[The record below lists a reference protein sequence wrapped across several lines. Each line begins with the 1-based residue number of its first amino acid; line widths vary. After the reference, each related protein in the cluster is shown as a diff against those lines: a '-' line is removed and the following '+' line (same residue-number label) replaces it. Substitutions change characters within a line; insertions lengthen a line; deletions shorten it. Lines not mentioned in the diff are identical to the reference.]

1 MNTID
6 LVGLRKVA
14 EQAVSDMPEGQYRL
28 AAFQIILKSLLRE
41 GASVQEGVGAPQIG
55 RLSSGDSP
63 SSFADR
69 IAVLA
74 TEGFFSEPRSLS
86 AILNALAE
94 RGWHYAAENV
104 STPLVRLVRQRQLR
118 RLQVTDAKRRVWKYS
133 LP

>member
-1 MNTID
+1 MSAID
-6 LVGLRKVA
+6 LIGLRKAA
-14 EQAVSDMPEGQYRL
+14 EQAVSDMPEGPYRL
-28 AAFQIILKSLLRE
+28 TAFRVILKSLLRE
-41 GASVQEGVGAPQIG
+41 GLSINDGIRPPQIA
-55 RLSSGDSP
+55 LSPGDSP

-69 IAVLA
+69 ITVLA

-86 AILNALAE
+86 EILNALAE

-118 RLQVTDAKRRVWKYS
+118 RLQLTDGKRRVWKYS